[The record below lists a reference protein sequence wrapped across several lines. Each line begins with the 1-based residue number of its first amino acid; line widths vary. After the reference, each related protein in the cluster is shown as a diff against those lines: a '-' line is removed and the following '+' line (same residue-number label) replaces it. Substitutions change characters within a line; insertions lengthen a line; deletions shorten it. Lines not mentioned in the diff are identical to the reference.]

1 MVSEKQ
7 KEMNS
12 REKILE
18 RVKLNQ
24 PDLIKEQA
32 VAIKSTAPANV
43 VEKLKSVLISV
54 GGAVVE
60 VGNLEEIKKNIED
73 LFPNASH
80 VISSIPGLNTEDQFI
95 AGEDPHSLERI
106 QVAILEGEFGVA
118 ENGAVWITE
127 KSMIDQAL
135 PFICENLVL
144 IIKKENIIA
153 TLHEAYDRIDNSE
166 YSYGTF
172 ISGPSKTADIEQ
184 SLVLGAHGAKT
195 MTVFIL
201 D

>member
-24 PDLIKEQA
+24 PEQIKEQT
-32 VAIKSTAPANV
+32 VVIKSTAPADV
-43 VEKLKSVLISV
+43 VEKFKSVLISV
-54 GGAVVE
+54 GGAVIE
-60 VGNLEEIKKNIED
+60 VRNLEEIKKNIES
-73 LFPNASH
+73 LFANASQI
-80 VISSIPGLNTEDQFI
+80 ISSIPGLNTENQFN

-118 ENGAVWITE
+118 ENGAVWLTE
-127 KSMIDQAL
+127 KSMIDRAL

-144 IIKKENIIA
+144 IIKKENILA
-153 TLHEAYDRIDNSE
+153 TLHEAYDRIDQSE
-166 YSYGTF
+166 YNYGTF

-195 MTVFIL
+195 MTVFCV

>member
-24 PDLIKEQA
+24 PEQIKEQA
-32 VAIKSTAPANV
+32 VVIKSTAPANV
-43 VEKLKSVLISV
+43 VEKFKSVLISV
-54 GGAVVE
+54 GGAVIE
-60 VGNLEEIKKNIED
+60 VRNLEEIKKNIES
-73 LFPNASH
+73 LFANASQI
-80 VISSIPGLNTEDQFI
+80 ISSIPGLNTENQFN

-118 ENGAVWITE
+118 ENGAVWLTE
-127 KSMIDQAL
+127 KSMIDRAL

-144 IIKKENIIA
+144 IIKKENILA
-153 TLHEAYDRIDNSE
+153 TLHEAYDRIDQSE
-166 YSYGTF
+166 YNYGTF

-195 MTVFIL
+195 MTVFCV